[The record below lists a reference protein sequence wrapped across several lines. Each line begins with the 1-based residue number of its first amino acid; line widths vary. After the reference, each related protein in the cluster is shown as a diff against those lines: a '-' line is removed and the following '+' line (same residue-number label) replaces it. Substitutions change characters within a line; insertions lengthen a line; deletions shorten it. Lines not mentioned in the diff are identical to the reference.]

1 MGRFINADALV
12 STGQGL
18 LGNNMFAYCYN
29 NPVNYKDSG
38 GQEPITATITVVAV
52 GAMAVVILVKGVS
65 VVSYYAVKSLWEI
78 GEWIANLVQTVY
90 TSQTQDTKVP
100 EETLP
105 QQGLVEGD
113 PEAPPVN
120 AGKQGK
126 HVPGHNNHDPERSSW
141 PEGQNGVSQTQE
153 AWKNGVPDPKVP
165 SGKVRIGKANDGTIV
180 RVHIDDK
187 NTIHGYPFYPKP

>member
-1 MGRFINADALV
+1 MIGGWLL
-12 STGQGL
+12 ST
-18 LGNNMFAYCYN
+18 Y
-29 NPVNYKDSG
+29 
-38 GQEPITATITVVAV
+38 
-52 GAMAVVILVKGVS
+52 
-65 VVSYYAVKSLWEI
+65 

-187 NTIHGYPFYPKP
+187 NTIHGYPLYPKP